1 VILEVVILILLA
13 LAVLA
18 LYFAPTIVAVNRNNP
33 SRWWIFFFNLIFGST
48 LVGWLIALW
57 WATTQRNS
65 FADTVGRVVMYF
77 IAFVVAL
84 FIGVVFLEGS
94 GYFHD
99 AEPAKPKTTN
109 QIRKQPQPIPRED
122 ESPVIQ
128 TAPKAIET

>member
-1 VILEVVILILLA
+1 MEAVILILLV

-48 LVGWLIALW
+48 LIGWLIALW
-57 WATTQRNS
+57 WATTARNS

-99 AEPAKPKTTN
+99 AEPTKPKATK
-109 QIRKQPQPIPRED
+109 QIKKQPQPIPEEQ
-122 ESPVIQ
+122 ESPVLPL
-128 TAPKAIET
+128 TPKAVET